1 MDISMKIEGLKELED
16 KLIKDLPA
24 AVQKKVLR
32 SALMFALTPI
42 QKAAKAKVPKDS
54 GEVAKAIRK
63 KSLLTRAN
71 KFKAEAGIHMT
82 SKRKAS
88 GWKWHFIEFGTTAHL
103 VKPLK
108 ATSKNRAGRDGEK
121 SVLSGGG
128 KIYGKKALIPAIS
141 AQPFLR
147 PAFAEKSR
155 EALSRFKKQMLK
167 RILKETEK

>member
-1 MDISMKIEGLKELED
+1 MNFDMKLEGLKELED
-16 KLIKDLPA
+16 KLLKDLPA
-24 AVQKKVLR
+24 ATQKKVMR

-42 QKAAKAKVPKDS
+42 QKAAKAKVPQDS
-54 GEVAKAIRK
+54 GEVKKAIRK

-71 KFKAEAGIHMT
+71 KFKAEAGIHMAT
-82 SKRKAS
+82 KRKAT
-88 GWKWHFIEFGTTAHL
+88 GWKWHFIEFGTVAH
-103 VKPLK
+103 KIK
-108 ATSKNRAGRDGEK
+108 AKK
-121 SVLSGGG
+121 KKKVLSGDGV
-128 KIYGKKALIPAIS
+128 IYGKETVVPSIS

>member
-1 MDISMKIEGLKELED
+1 MDISMKVEGLKELED

-24 AVQKKVLR
+24 AVQKKVMR

-63 KSLLTRAN
+63 KSLLTRSN

-82 SKRKAS
+82 SKRKAT
-88 GWKWHFIEFGTTAHL
+88 GWKWHFIEFGTQAHK
-103 VKPLK
+103 VKTK
-108 ATSKNRAGRDGEK
+108 KKN
-121 SVLSGGG
+121 VLSGDGVT
-128 KIYGKKALIPAIS
+128 YGKEHIVPAIT

-147 PAFAEKSR
+147 PAFAEKSK